1 MQFKNNYITILPS
14 WMLFFLLVFPFV
26 LAGSIPYGVSLAGI
40 ILILWLYL
48 VGNSLKVK
56 ANLVKAVST
65 RWFNISLLYSAVYIA
80 ILDIIFHNSP
90 PKIII
95 PFHLIAVISI
105 FGALF
110 FVSKLLVASE
120 DKKIGHNKRWI
131 GTFFLFWFFPVGI
144 WFVHPRIKRVLQ
156 E

>member
-1 MQFKNNYITILPS
+1 MQFKNYYINSLSS
-14 WMLFFLLVFPFV
+14 WMLFFLLVFPFF
-26 LAGSIPYGVSLAGI
+26 LAGSIPYGVSLAGTI
-40 ILILWLYL
+40 MILWLYF
-48 VGNSLKVK
+48 VGNLLKDK
-56 ANLVKAVST
+56 ANLVKDVST
-65 RWFNISLLYSAVYIA
+65 KWFNISLLYSAVYIA
-80 ILDIIFHNSP
+80 ILDIVFHNSP

-110 FVSKLLVASE
+110 FVSKLLVTSE
-120 DKKIGHNKRWI
+120 DKKIGNKKRWI

>member
-14 WMLFFLLVFPFV
+14 WVLFFLLVVPFV

-56 ANLVKAVST
+56 ANLVKGAST

-120 DKKIGHNKRWI
+120 DKKIGHNKRWF
-131 GTFFLFWFFPVGI
+131 GTFFLFWFFPIGI

-156 E
+156 K